1 MQYNLLKYFQCI
13 IVRLVPPE
21 MLKTP
26 NFALGFLLFTW
37 NLANVNVCIKN
48 TMFFLYYYS
57 FTSSPASKL
66 FDYEKES
73 RPRSR
78 RELVQSNIS
87 AETSRIPSPS
97 GRLTGA
103 SSRTGHRGSL
113 TPAISL
119 TEGNNYECCQDGFKE
134 TPRNL
139 DISCNR

>member
-1 MQYNLLKYFQCI
+1 MHGK
-13 IVRLVPPE
+13 
-21 MLKTP
+21 KTKQKH
-26 NFALGFLLFTW
+26 LF
-37 NLANVNVCIKN
+37 
-48 TMFFLYYYS
+48 FYYYS

-119 TEGNNYECCQDGFKE
+119 TEGNTTTSAVKMVSKRHPE
-134 TPRNL
+134 
-139 DISCNR
+139 I